1 MGYNGSAEL
10 FAEWAIGLVVIAV
23 RFYARWNVGK
33 RSFYWDDLCLGFAT
47 VFWTFHT
54 IFLYYCTDVYGS
66 NIGLTEKTAMEVPD
80 DMAAKLRKG
89 SIFAFIAWLSYIFM
103 VWSFKGVLMF
113 LYSRL
118 TMGLWQHRLA
128 QIVGVACVCTFLT
141 SLFFHLFICY
151 PVHRSWQVKPYAG
164 DNCTIRPL
172 NYIVIETLSIV
183 TDLGIMS
190 VPIPLV
196 LAARIP
202 TSQKIF
208 LCALFSSGVFV
219 MVAAF
224 LRAYYSVKDINTLS
238 TALGWAS
245 REALVS
251 VFIVCAPGIKPLFAK
266 FGWFGSYASH
276 GYGYKYGAS
285 NTPRRRSGMFNSMGT
300 AKDGHPYEMS
310 LSMGRKKRESS
321 AESQERI
328 VGSGVERD
336 HMDVNKRE
344 GIMVTTDVTLAHEDS
359 DEQVGRR

>member
-276 GYGYKYGAS
+276 GYGYK
-285 NTPRRRSGMFNSMGT
+285 
-300 AKDGHPYEMS
+300 
-310 LSMGRKKRESS
+310 KKRESS